1 MSRVELFEVIRR
13 DKREEGLSVRA
24 LARRHSVHRRTVRQA
39 LASAL
44 PPPRVV
50 PARPAPVMEP
60 LKPIIRAWLDEDRS
74 APRKQRHT
82 ARRVWQR
89 LIEERGARIAESTV
103 REHVRQLRSELDGA
117 IGTVTIVAYH
127 PPGEEAEV
135 DFGEATIILAGEPV
149 TVHLFHL
156 RLSCS
161 GKAVTLAFLAPE
173 QTAFLEGHAIAFER
187 LGGLPARIRYDNLT
201 SAVAR
206 VLKGRDRVETDRF
219 AQLRSHFGFD
229 AFFCIPGEGGAHEKG
244 GVEGEVGRF
253 RRRHLVPLPK
263 VATLT
268 GLDGLLAAADRRDDA
283 RRIDGRRE
291 TIGQAF
297 AAERAHLRPL
307 PAEPFDAALTL
318 RARVDRKARVCVRQ
332 RWYSVPARLAGREVT
347 VRFGARF
354 VEAVHDGR
362 LVARHERSLQRGS
375 QTLLLDHYLE
385 VLVRKPGAL
394 PSSLTLAQ
402 ARESGA
408 FTRAHERFWAR
419 ARRRNGDAA
428 GTRAMV
434 EVLLLHRQ
442 LPFIALHAALD
453 AVEGVG
459 SADPALV
466 AIEARRIADGR
477 GQTAISADRGAG
489 LAGWSRPV
497 PLLGGYDALIGSGA
511 VR

>member
-1 MSRVELFEVIRR
+1 M
-13 DKREEGLSVRA
+13 
-24 LARRHSVHRRTVRQA
+24 
-39 LASAL
+39 
-44 PPPRVV
+44 
-50 PARPAPVMEP
+50 AP
-60 LKPIIRAWLDEDRS
+60 LRPIIRAWLDEDRS

-89 LIEERGARIAESTV
+89 LVEEHAVPVAESTV
-103 REHVRQLRSELDGA
+103 RQHVRELRAELGSG
-117 IGTVTIVAYH
+117 IGMVTIVACH

-135 DFGEATIILAGEPV
+135 DFGEATILLAAEPTV
-149 TVHLFHL
+149 VHLFHL

-161 GKAVTLAFLAPE
+161 GKAVTLGFLAPE

-187 LGGLPARIRYDNLT
+187 IGGLPVRIRYDNLT
-201 SAVAR
+201 SAVAK

-219 AQLRSHFGFD
+219 ALLRSHFAFD
-229 AFFCIPGEGGAHEKG
+229 AFFCLPGQGGAHEKG

-253 RRRHLVPLPK
+253 RRRHLVPMPR
-263 VATLT
+263 VATMAEF
-268 GLDGLLAAADRRDDA
+268 DALLETADQRDDA

-307 PAEPFDAALTL
+307 PADAFDAALTL
-318 RARVDRKARVCVRQ
+318 RAIVDRKARVCVRQ

-347 VRFGARF
+347 VRFGARW
-354 VEAVHDGR
+354 VEALHDGR
-362 LVARHERSLQRGS
+362 LVARHERSQRKGS

-394 PSSLTLAQ
+394 PNSLTLAQ

-419 ARRRNGDAA
+419 ARRRLGDAA
-428 GTRAMV
+428 GTRALV

-453 AVEGVG
+453 AVEQVG
-459 SADPALV
+459 SADAALV

-477 GQTAISADRGAG
+477 GQTAVTVERGDDR
-489 LAGWSRPV
+489 AGWSRPV
-497 PLLGGYDALIGSGA
+497 PVLGGYDALIGSGA
-511 VR
+511 IR